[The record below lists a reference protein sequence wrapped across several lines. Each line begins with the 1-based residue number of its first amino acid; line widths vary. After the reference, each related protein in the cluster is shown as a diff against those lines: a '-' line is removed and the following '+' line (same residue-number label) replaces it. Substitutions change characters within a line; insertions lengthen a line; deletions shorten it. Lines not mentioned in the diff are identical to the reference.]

1 MTWTFDGSEWRA
13 QGTYAE
19 YRVYPDRMLA
29 GWRGEQCE
37 TRRGQ
42 PYEGRERPSSY
53 RYRLTSTGS
62 TVGR

>member
-13 QGTYAE
+13 QGPYAE

-42 PYEGRERPSSY
+42 PYEERERP
-53 RYRLTSTGS
+53 
-62 TVGR
+62 